1 MQLLPKQ
8 DDLLHAYVQFVEQTE
23 LLLQLYVV
31 QLVPLL
37 PVQFFIVQFEDPQD
51 GAWVQVKH

>member
-51 GAWVQVKH
+51 GA

>member
-1 MQLLPKQ
+1 VQLLPKQ
-8 DDLLHAYVQFVEQTE
+8 DVLLHTYVQFVEQIE
-23 LLLQLYVV
+23 LLLQLIVL

-51 GAWVQVKH
+51 GA